1 MLNNLGRKLVGLA
14 FTLALVFM
22 MLPTPTYA
30 ATTLG
35 ITKSGSKLT
44 VDTKAGLVYTI
55 NTNNGDLI
63 SCKMNGTE
71 LSGTAKGKYSHIS
84 SGLGS
89 STNVSYKTYSSNSII
104 VITCETSTLTHY
116 YISRGGENNIY
127 MATYITAEPSVGEL
141 RYVFRG
147 NANVLTNGSK
157 YSDVSD
163 TTVTV
168 ESSDVFGYSNGQTVS
183 KYYGNDQ
190 AKDLSIAGVTGKNVG
205 VFVDYGNR
213 ETSSGGPF
221 FRDIQFQ
228 LTTDAEIYNYMNSG
242 HEQTEDFRMGLHG
255 PYAYMFTTGS
265 TPSEP
270 DYDFIGDLGLK
281 GWVSARGK
289 VTLNGLKNMNSDYTY
304 TIGFAN
310 SEAQYWTTASSSGKA
325 TCADMK
331 PGTYT
336 MTVYK
341 GELEVYSEE
350 GIEVKANKTTKVDTR
365 TITEDPGNTPILWR
379 VGKWNGQPTEFLNGS
394 TITLRHP
401 SDSRN
406 ASWGPVTY
414 AVGNKTNTFPALQTR
429 LLNTPTTITFN
440 LTAAQIKERQLNI
453 GITAAYNSGRPNVTI
468 NGKTLKTPSASTQ
481 PKSRSFT
488 IGTYRG
494 NNTTFSWDIPASYF
508 VEGTNTITINV
519 ASGSSDLGTYL
530 SAGFVYDCVE
540 LTK

>member
-1 MLNNLGRKLVGLA
+1 MLKDLGKKLVGFT

-22 MLPTPTYA
+22 IMPTTTYA
-30 ATTLG
+30 AAIG
-35 ITKSGSKLT
+35 ITESGSKLT
-44 VDTKAGLVYTI
+44 VDTKAGLIYTI

-63 SCKMNGTE
+63 SCKLNGTE

-84 SGLGS
+84 SGLGT
-89 STNVSYKTYSSNSII
+89 STDVSYTTSPSGATI
-104 VITCETSTLTHY
+104 VITCETDTLTHY
-116 YISRGGENNIY
+116 YISRAGENVIY
-127 MATYITAEPSVGEL
+127 MATYITEEPSVGEL

-147 NANVLTNGSK
+147 NADVLTNGSK

-168 ESSDVFGYSNGQTVS
+168 ESSDVFGYANGQTVS

-190 AKDLSIAGVTGKNVG
+190 AKDLSIAGVTGNNVG

-255 PYAYMFTTGS
+255 PYAYIFTTGDV
-265 TPSEP
+265 PSEP
-270 DYDFIGDLGLK
+270 DYSFMSSLNLK
-281 GWVSARGK
+281 GWVSSRGK
-289 VTLNGLKNMNSDYTY
+289 VVLNGLSNMNSDYTY

-310 SEAQYWTTASSSGKA
+310 SDAQYWTEASSSGKA

-341 GELEVYSEE
+341 GELEVYTEE
-350 GIEVKANKTTKVDTR
+350 GITVSAGKTTTLNTR
-365 TITEDPGNTPILWR
+365 TITDDPGNTSILWR
-379 VGKWNGQPTEFLNGS
+379 VGKWDGKPTEFLNGN
-394 TITLRHP
+394 TITVRHP

-414 AVGNKTNTFPALQTR
+414 AAGNKTNTFPALQAR

-453 GITAAYNSGRPNVTI
+453 GITAAYNSGRPLVTI
-468 NGKTLKTPSASTQ
+468 NGNTLKTPSASTQ